1 MLARQSLGLS
11 HIVEHHGQFL
21 TTQCHLFE
29 ILFQFPIYLQQNE
42 PTAPEKQTK
51 QKKRLVLVKKGPACQ
66 LPNRPRAVASRP
78 NRRNDAATLHHDSVA
93 PQHPAQLLHVAHVFF
108 CKKKIRREGKMETVV
123 RIRHP
128 VFEGFFFSR
137 LSSANARTAPN
148 NLKGKD
154 VWVADLLENRAV
166 MLRVFV
172 ACLFQVLSG
181 ASSFH

>member
-1 MLARQSLGLS
+1 
-11 HIVEHHGQFL
+11 
-21 TTQCHLFE
+21 
-29 ILFQFPIYLQQNE
+29 
-42 PTAPEKQTK
+42 
-51 QKKRLVLVKKGPACQ
+51 
-66 LPNRPRAVASRP
+66 
-78 NRRNDAATLHHDSVA
+78 
-93 PQHPAQLLHVAHVFF
+93 
-108 CKKKIRREGKMETVV
+108 METVV